1 MAIEVFD
8 DIIPMN
14 IRNFIY
20 SFAVNSKYKIVGWND
35 RNDLELID
43 KHDLHSPWSYEDLEN
58 SKIVPYISKV
68 LKKSKHFNSY
78 TIKATPSTSNDF
90 FSCTINAVK
99 PNDHYFTHSH
109 LEGTISVL
117 YYINMEWQHNW
128 AGETIFY
135 KENMKDINF
144 TSSFVPGRFI
154 LFEDEPHTIRP
165 QSFIGPAYRFTMALF
180 LEKKKGKK

>member
-8 DIIPMN
+8 DLIPMK

-20 SFAVNSKYKIVGWND
+20 SFAVNSRYKIVGWND
-35 RNDLELID
+35 RNDLELVD

-58 SKIVPYISKV
+58 SKIVPYVKEA

-78 TIKATPSTSNDF
+78 TMNDF
-90 FSCTINAVK
+90 SSCNINAVK
-99 PNDHYFTHSH
+99 PNDHYYTHSH
-109 LEGTISVL
+109 LDGIISIL

-180 LEKKKGKK
+180 LEKKKQNDK